1 VKREMSNQAG
11 LRNTVLA
18 LCVAAVVMLAVSL
31 AVTVPVFLS
40 SGRGGQAYPTS
51 TPQAAPPPIS
61 PEALGRKAEMAAF
74 QGGEQVKTINVV
86 GVGTVKAKPDRAV
99 VSLSVVTRGNTAV
112 EAYQL
117 NTEKMNGVIAALKE
131 AGIPENRMETTGYS
145 LNPVRSYPKD
155 EEPVIVGYECRNSLK
170 VTLEDLGMVGEVID
184 RGIKAGANQV
194 SSVSFTL
201 SEESKEKL
209 RFEALSLAVKD
220 AKAKAET
227 IAEAAGVTLIGP
239 TSISLS
245 SIPTPPMPVVYK
257 EAALVGAAAP
267 PQIVAPEELS
277 VTVNVSMVYEF
288 K

>member
-1 VKREMSNQAG
+1 VKEEMSNQTG

-40 SGRGGQAYPTS
+40 SGRVTQAYP
-51 TPQAAPPPIS
+51 APPPTGA
-61 PEALGRKAEMAAF
+61 EALGERAKMAAFLTAF
-74 QGGEQVKTINVV
+74 QGGEQVKAINVV

-99 VSLSVVTRGNTAV
+99 VDLSVITRGDTAV

-117 NTEKMNGVIAALKE
+117 NAEKMNMVIAALKE
-131 AGIPENRMETTGYS
+131 AGIPENSMETTGYS
-145 LNPVRSYPKD
+145 LNPVWSYPKG

-170 VTLEDLGMVGEVID
+170 VTLEDLSMVGEVID
-184 RGIKAGANQV
+184 RGVKAGANRV

-201 SEESKEKL
+201 SEQSREKL
-209 RFEALSLAVKD
+209 KVEALSLAVKD

-227 IAEAAGVTLIGP
+227 IAEAAGVTLVGP

-245 SIPTPPMPVVYK
+245 SVPTPTPVIYK
-257 EAALVGAAAP
+257 EAAFAGAAAP
-267 PQIVAPEELS
+267 PQIIAPEELS
-277 VTVNVSMVYEF
+277 VTVNVSVVYEF